1 MLVWGRGE
9 LGGSVVYKARPGVNM
24 RAVFWWRRNQRS
36 IAAIFG
42 KLHKAWARYL
52 DPASGARQSLL
63 FSIEENPTP
72 RDTGVFSIHCCGELL
87 ARVSALNLASDDPS
101 PVLSQLPIHSAEL
114 RTCSHQGLRFRNI
127 SPWLKQQILTELDE
141 LRVRV

>member
-9 LGGSVVYKARPGVNM
+9 LGGSVVYQARPGVNM
-24 RAVFWWRRNQRS
+24 SVIFWWRRNQRS

-127 SPWLKQQILTELDE
+127 SPWLKQQILNELDE